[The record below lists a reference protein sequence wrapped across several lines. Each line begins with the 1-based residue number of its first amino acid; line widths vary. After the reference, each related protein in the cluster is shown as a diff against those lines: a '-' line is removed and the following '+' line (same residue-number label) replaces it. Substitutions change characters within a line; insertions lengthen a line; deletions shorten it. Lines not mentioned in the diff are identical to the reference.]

1 MSEEKTSL
9 NQIIKFRKQKLKELR
24 QDGVDPFPHVFRPE
38 LTSGEILSNFEQ
50 FENQTVTVAGRI
62 MSIRKMGKAC
72 FCHIQDQMGRIQL
85 YIRRDDVGK
94 QNYTHFKLCDIGDFI
109 GVKGCVFKTKTGEIS
124 IRAETITILSKSI
137 RPLPIVKEKDGEIF
151 DAFTDKEQ
159 RYRQRHLDL
168 IVNPEVK
175 NVFIQRSKIIRSI
188 RKYLDEQGF
197 LEVETP
203 ILQPLY
209 GGANA
214 RPFTT
219 YHNALDQQ
227 FYLRIADELYL
238 KRLIIGGFEKVY
250 EISKDFR
257 NEGIDRNHN
266 PEFTML
272 EWYEAYA
279 DYEKNMETVEVLIK
293 YVADSLKIT
302 NVIWNDVTI
311 DFSKPFSRK
320 PIFKLMNDIFG
331 MDLSNSDKYDLS
343 DLCKQNGLDTKRDA
357 TYGQL
362 MDELM
367 KYTVEPTLIQPTF
380 VTDYPKAIS
389 PLAKG
394 HRNGNPELVE
404 RFELFIAGTEFANS
418 FTELNDPID
427 QRERFEMQ
435 GRLLREGDEEAHPVD
450 EQFLEAM
457 ETGMPPTGGVG
468 IGIDRLVMLMTG
480 QRWIK
485 DVILFPTLRSI

>member
-1 MSEEKTSL
+1 M
-9 NQIIKFRKQKLKELR
+9 
-24 QDGVDPFPHVFRPE
+24 
-38 LTSGEILSNFEQ
+38 
-50 FENQTVTVAGRI
+50 
-62 MSIRKMGKAC
+62 
-72 FCHIQDQMGRIQL
+72 
-85 YIRRDDVGK
+85 
-94 QNYTHFKLCDIGDFI
+94 
-109 GVKGCVFKTKTGEIS
+109 
-124 IRAETITILSKSI
+124 
-137 RPLPIVKEKDGEIF
+137 
-151 DAFTDKEQ
+151 
-159 RYRQRHLDL
+159 
-168 IVNPEVK
+168 
-175 NVFIQRSKIIRSI
+175 
-188 RKYLDEQGF
+188 DEQGF

-293 YVADSLKIT
+293 HVAESLKIT

-331 MDLSNSDKYDLS
+331 MDLSNSDKHDLS

>member
-9 NQIIKFRKQKLKELR
+9 KQIIKFRKQKLEELR
-24 QDGVDPFPHVFRPE
+24 QDGVDPFPHVFKPE
-38 LTSGEILSNFEQ
+38 LTSSEILNNFEQ
-50 FENQTVTVAGRI
+50 FENQTVTAAGRI

-72 FCHIQDQMGRIQL
+72 FCHIQDQEGRIQL
-85 YIRRDDVGK
+85 YIRRDDVGE
-94 QNYTHFKLCDIGDFI
+94 QNYTHFKLYDIGDFI
-109 GVKGCVFKTKTGEIS
+109 GVKGYVFKTKTGEVS
-124 IRAETITILSKSI
+124 IHAETITILSKSI
-137 RPLPIVKEKDGEIF
+137 RPLPIVKEKDGEVF

-188 RKYLDEQGF
+188 RKFLDEQGF

-219 YHNALDQQ
+219 HHNALDQQ

-238 KRLIIGGFEKVY
+238 KRLIIGGFDKVY
-250 EISKDFR
+250 EMSKDFR

-279 DYEKNMETVEVLIK
+279 DYEKNMETVETLMK
-293 YVADSLKIT
+293 HVAESLDIT
-302 NVIWNDVTI
+302 TVIWNDVTI
-311 DFSKPFSRK
+311 DFSKPFLRK

-331 MDLSNSDKYDLS
+331 MDLSSSDEQDLS
-343 DLCKQNGLDTKRDA
+343 RLCKNNGLDMEKDA
-357 TYGQL
+357 AYGQFL
-362 MDELM
+362 DELM
-367 KYTVEPTLIQPTF
+367 KHIVEPTLIQPTF
-380 VTDYPKAIS
+380 VTDYPKVIS

-418 FTELNDPID
+418 FTELNDPIE

-435 GRLLREGDEEAHPVD
+435 EKLLREGDKEAHPID

-485 DVILFPTLRSI
+485 DVILFPTLRSV